1 MLVSKTKTNSLGVN
15 ILVLQKDKEW
25 VEKKYIYNTT
35 SGNDKD
41 HKEKQIRVRG

>member
-25 VEKKYIYNTT
+25 VEKKNIIQRQVMIRTT
-35 SGNDKD
+35 KKNKSG
-41 HKEKQIRVRG
+41 

>member
-25 VEKKYIYNTT
+25 VEKKIYNTT